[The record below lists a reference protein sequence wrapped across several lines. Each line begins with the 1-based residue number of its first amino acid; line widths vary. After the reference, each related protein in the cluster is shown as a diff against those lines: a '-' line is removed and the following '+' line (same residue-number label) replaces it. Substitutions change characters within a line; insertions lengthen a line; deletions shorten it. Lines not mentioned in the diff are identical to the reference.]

1 MQELIE
7 LWERRVK
14 HYEKLI
20 DTTINPQIVWDMQNT
35 SDVFILCIDELK
47 RTLAAEKENEK

>member
-7 LWERRVK
+7 LWERRVA

-20 DTTINPQIVWDMQNT
+20 KKSINPQVMWDMQNT

-47 RTLAAEKENEK
+47 RTLDANKENEK

>member
-1 MQELIE
+1 MQKLIE
-7 LWERRVK
+7 LWEKRVA

-20 DTTINPQIVWDMQNT
+20 KKSINPEVMWDMRIT
-35 SDVFILCIDELK
+35 ADTFETCIDELK

>member
-1 MQELIE
+1 MKKLIE

-20 DTTINPQIVWDMQNT
+20 DSSTNDYVIEGLDATADT
-35 SDVFILCIDELK
+35 FRTCIDELK
-47 RTLAAEKENEK
+47 RTLDANKEE

>member
-1 MQELIE
+1 MKKLIE
-7 LWERRVK
+7 LWERRVA
-14 HYEKLI
+14 HYKKLI

-47 RTLAAEKENEK
+47 RTLAAEKEE

>member
-7 LWERRVK
+7 LWERRVA

-20 DTTINPQIVWDMQNT
+20 KKSINPQVMWDMQNT

-47 RTLAAEKENEK
+47 RTLDANKEK